1 MKRAFA
7 CVVPALL
14 LSALFV
20 SGCRQPA
27 PPPGGS
33 AAGESAAATTAGY
46 TQRFESVDVESGLR
60 TMDCAVF
67 AASTEDWE
75 RFTPDSTT
83 PPVRMTFQ
91 IGESWT
97 MDGPVIRTAAGV
109 KKGEV
114 LGAVPVAGAPAL
126 PPPDRETLLGD
137 RPVTVKI
144 DEHADGADYLY
155 LVEAGEWYVCF
166 RFETGAGDNR
176 TVAQFDFDL
185 VVGSLSLA

>member
-14 LSALFV
+14 LSALFA

-27 PPPGGS
+27 LSPGAS
-33 AAGESAAATTAGY
+33 AAGESAAATTTGY
-46 TQRFESVDVESGLR
+46 TQRFESVNVESGLR

-67 AASTEDWE
+67 VTSTGDWE
-75 RFTPDSTT
+75 RFTPDPAT

-97 MDGPVIRTAAGV
+97 MDGPVIRTVTGV

-114 LGAVPVAGAPAL
+114 LGAVPVAEAPAL
-126 PPPDRETLLGD
+126 PTPDRETLLDD

-144 DEHADGADYLY
+144 VEHADGADYLY